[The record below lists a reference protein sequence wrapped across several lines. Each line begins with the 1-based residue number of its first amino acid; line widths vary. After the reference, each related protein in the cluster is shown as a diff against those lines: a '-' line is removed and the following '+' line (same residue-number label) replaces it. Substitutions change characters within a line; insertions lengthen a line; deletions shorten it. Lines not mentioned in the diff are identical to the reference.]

1 MAWSELALRS
11 VGRDARM
18 LSGDRYADRG
28 CPQKNPALGW
38 RKHGVIQLSVW
49 AGGGY
54 LCAIAVWA
62 DFFPGAAFGMIG
74 KIAAKPNLWA
84 LTDGTLYGF
93 GIDAAQARVLCAALG
108 ILLCVSL
115 VRELKNEM
123 LDTFLAR
130 QSCWFRWMV
139 IIILFSFIFL
149 FGMYGPDYDESQ
161 FIYFQF

>member
-1 MAWSELALRS
+1 
-11 VGRDARM
+11 
-18 LSGDRYADRG
+18 
-28 CPQKNPALGW
+28 
-38 RKHGVIQLSVW
+38 
-49 AGGGY
+49 
-54 LCAIAVWA
+54 
-62 DFFPGAAFGMIG
+62 MIG